1 MRSLDCLRFALRPR
15 SDASIR
21 MRKQFQQVANHALGV
36 SQNVDNAHLWIILS
50 GTTLFRSARVHD
62 EQVAKVDKQFF
73 ETGLP

>member
-1 MRSLDCLRFALRPR
+1 
-15 SDASIR
+15 